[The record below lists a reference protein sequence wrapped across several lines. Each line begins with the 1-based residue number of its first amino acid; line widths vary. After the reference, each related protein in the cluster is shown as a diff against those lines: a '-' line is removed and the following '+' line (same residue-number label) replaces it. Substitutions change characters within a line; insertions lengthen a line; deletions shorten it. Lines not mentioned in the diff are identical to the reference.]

1 MSPPRASC
9 TSITSIR
16 SLLIVAWTSPQRRR
30 HSRPR
35 KTQFRLILLSR
46 LILRPGAVA
55 TLISLATTE
64 SPQKFCSS
72 FGRLSFSC
80 SSHGARRSRPLT
92 PRLEWQD
99 ETEELL
105 FSSSGRRRHSQ
116 PRRQGRAACAHQRT
130 FSLST
135 RRTFSLSSDSG
146 KLKIAYRKGGLKLQF
161 NQASRNVPQRHPLR
175 SGRVLNRERLQ
186 AS

>member
-135 RRTFSLSSDSG
+135 RRTFSLSSDINCRPRLRNRAADERGSTQ
-146 KLKIAYRKGGLKLQF
+146 IRK
-161 NQASRNVPQRHPLR
+161 
-175 SGRVLNRERLQ
+175 EI
-186 AS
+186 

>member
-80 SSHGARRSRPLT
+80 SSHGARRSTLDASARMA
-92 PRLEWQD
+92 RRYGGAFVF
-99 ETEELL
+99 LL
-105 FSSSGRRRHSQ
+105 RSAPTF
-116 PRRQGRAACAHQRT
+116 AAE
-130 FSLST
+130 
-135 RRTFSLSSDSG
+135 
-146 KLKIAYRKGGLKLQF
+146 
-161 NQASRNVPQRHPLR
+161 ASRARGLRTSADILTEHPPDIFT
-175 SGRVLNRERLQ
+175 EQ
-186 AS
+186 